1 MGRVSYSTEEISY
14 IVVNGTRYT
23 LEEYMGLQTQQE
35 TQQPNVTEDT
45 NSTENSNDSCDF
57 PDVSYI
63 VLNGDKY
70 SIDDEQATTDL
81 VRLSDSIATQYSAES
96 TYNVNQYCIYEGYL
110 YICTDA
116 ILTPEPFDD
125 SHWER
130 VVLADIV
137 GTGGGSGNYN
147 WGNGLIYAEETN
159 TVSVDVVDDAIE
171 YENRPIS
178 SNGVWKEL
186 GNVAILLGT
195 I

>member
-1 MGRVSYSTEEISY
+1 MAQIYSTEDISY

-23 LEEYMGLQTQQE
+23 LEEYMGLQPQQQE
-35 TQQPNVTEDT
+35 PQAEVAEDT

-81 VRLSDSIATQYSAES
+81 VRLSDSIASQYSAES
-96 TYNVNQYCIYEGYL
+96 TYNVNAYCIYEGYL
-110 YICTDA
+110 YRCTVA
-116 ILTPEPFDD
+116 VTTPEPFDNF
-125 SHWER
+125 HWER
-130 VVLADIV
+130 VILADIV

-147 WGNGLIYAEETN
+147 WGNGLTYNEPTN
-159 TVSVDVVDDAIE
+159 TVSVDVVDDALE
-171 YENRPIS
+171 FEERPIS
-178 SNGVWKEL
+178 SNGVWKEI